1 MYWLTVALRKN
12 SGNIRNKMKLFSPTY
27 LVLNTIDLKYTFFFF
42 FQTMVSIVECQLK
55 LSMSFW
61 GICCKICTWKACTP
75 IWQILHVAVPVL
87 CSKCLCEIYS
97 IQFSNVIFILNEC
110 LLAKQNS

>member
-42 FQTMVSIVECQLK
+42 FPDN
-55 LSMSFW
+55 
-61 GICCKICTWKACTP
+61 G
-75 IWQILHVAVPVL
+75 
-87 CSKCLCEIYS
+87 
-97 IQFSNVIFILNEC
+97 LN
-110 LLAKQNS
+110 S